1 MVGWL
6 SSCLCGCLF
15 CDLTCC
21 ERVRAFC
28 FTDFWPAGTCLFVC
42 ILPQFQR
49 VLVTDLSKLNFWSAS
64 HDTRLATL
72 GKILWYSFE
81 TSHESRTVR
90 LMFDGS
96 TGVNKRQSEQIPYNS
111 SKSKV
116 MLESYLGHDSKF
128 LCQSGFRNGCSNGWK
143 NNYFS
148 WSTWCYWKYQ

>member
-1 MVGWL
+1 MNWLCFDFEGIFLFCVVVYQMVGWL

-72 GKILWYSFE
+72 GKILVVLRNVPRKQNRSSYVRWIDRRQQKAVRTDSIQFFKVK
-81 TSHESRTVR
+81 SHAGILLRA
-90 LMFDGS
+90 
-96 TGVNKRQSEQIPYNS
+96 
-111 SKSKV
+111 
-116 MLESYLGHDSKF
+116 
-128 LCQSGFRNGCSNGWK
+128 
-143 NNYFS
+143 
-148 WSTWCYWKYQ
+148 